1 MSDADARSDIE
12 REFEDAVKTADAYLR
27 AVGVLDP
34 IAISETEYR
43 EREIRAMRD
52 NILKGWGLDLFLPSD
67 PIARHATRL
76 ARQYLH
82 CGRDADTLETLLER
96 DCSHPAYR
104 EALNFVVHGLLA
116 TRADVP
122 ERLQNWDTERE
133 KVTGKWT
140 RENARNYLIG
150 SVVEAME
157 TGSGYFVRRDPD
169 VVRLKCDL
177 KRVCAKA
184 GNPPN
189 GLPTKHIVT
198 ALNAMRDRRWSK
210 WNEGKGLTESDLSE
224 LFERFSRSEA
234 HGITP
239 KDEVRTTF
247 PSLCRTRNSVTV
259 PERSICDAVA
269 EALGRGSQRRS
280 YDAVVSAWR
289 KYWREQPLA

>member
-12 REFEDAVKTADAYLR
+12 GEFADAVKTADAYLR

-34 IAISETEYR
+34 IAISDPEYR

-67 PIARHATRL
+67 PIACRATGL

-82 CGRDADTLETLLER
+82 CGRDAETLETLLER

-104 EALNFVVHGLLA
+104 EALNFVMYGLLA

-140 RENARNYLIG
+140 REMARNYLIG

-157 TGSGYFVRRDPD
+157 TGRGYFVRWDPD
-169 VVRLKCDL
+169 VVQLKSDL
-177 KRVCAKA
+177 KRACTKA

-189 GLPTKHIVT
+189 GLPTKDIVT
-198 ALNAMRDRRWSK
+198 ALNGMRGRRWSK

-224 LFERFSRSEA
+224 LFERFSLREA
-234 HGITP
+234 HAITP

-247 PSLCRTRNSVTV
+247 PSLRPTRNAWTV
-259 PERSICDAVA
+259 PKRSICDAVA
-269 EALGRGSQRRS
+269 EALGGGSQGRS

-289 KYWREQPLA
+289 QHWRGQPLV

>member
-1 MSDADARSDIE
+1 MSDAGARSDIE
-12 REFEDAVKTADAYLR
+12 GEFADAVKTADAYLR

-34 IAISETEYR
+34 IAISDPEYR
-43 EREIRAMRD
+43 EREIRVMRD

-67 PIARHATRL
+67 PIACRATGL

-82 CGRDADTLETLLER
+82 CGRDAEALETLLER

-104 EALNFVVHGLLA
+104 EALNFVMYGLLA
-116 TRADVP
+116 TGADVP

-140 RENARNYLIG
+140 REMARNYLIG

-157 TGSGYFVRRDPD
+157 TGRGYFVRWDPD
-169 VVRLKCDL
+169 VVQLKSDL
-177 KRVCAKA
+177 KRACTKA

-189 GLPTKHIVT
+189 GLPTKDIVT
-198 ALNAMRDRRWSK
+198 ALNGMRGRRWSK

-224 LFERFSRSEA
+224 LFERFSLREA
-234 HGITP
+234 HAITP

-247 PSLCRTRNSVTV
+247 PSLRPTRNAWTV
-259 PERSICDAVA
+259 PKRSICDAVA
-269 EALGRGSQRRS
+269 EALGGGSQGRS

-289 KYWREQPLA
+289 QHWRGQPLV

>member
-1 MSDADARSDIE
+1 M
-12 REFEDAVKTADAYLR
+12 Y
-27 AVGVLDP
+27 
-34 IAISETEYR
+34 
-43 EREIRAMRD
+43 
-52 NILKGWGLDLFLPSD
+52 
-67 PIARHATRL
+67 
-76 ARQYLH
+76 
-82 CGRDADTLETLLER
+82 
-96 DCSHPAYR
+96 
-104 EALNFVVHGLLA
+104 GLLA

-157 TGSGYFVRRDPD
+157 TGSGYFVRWDPD

-189 GLPTKHIVT
+189 GLIVT

-224 LFERFSRSEA
+224 LFERFSLREA
-234 HGITP
+234 HAITP
-239 KDEVRTTF
+239 KDEVQTTF
-247 PSLCRTRNSVTV
+247 PSLCRTRNSSTV

-289 KYWREQPLA
+289 KYWREQPLV

>member
-1 MSDADARSDIE
+1 MSDAGARSDIE
-12 REFEDAVKTADAYLR
+12 GEFADAVKTADAYLR

-34 IAISETEYR
+34 IAISDPEYR
-43 EREIRAMRD
+43 EREIRVMRD

-67 PIARHATRL
+67 PIACRATGL

-82 CGRDADTLETLLER
+82 CGRDAETLETLLER

-104 EALNFVVHGLLA
+104 EALNFVMYGLLA
-116 TRADVP
+116 TGADVP

-140 RENARNYLIG
+140 REMARNYLIG

-157 TGSGYFVRRDPD
+157 TGRGYFVRWDPD
-169 VVRLKCDL
+169 VVQLKSDL
-177 KRVCAKA
+177 KRACTKA

-189 GLPTKHIVT
+189 GLPTKDIVT
-198 ALNAMRDRRWSK
+198 ALNGMRGRRWSK

-224 LFERFSRSEA
+224 LFERFSLREA
-234 HGITP
+234 HAITP

-247 PSLCRTRNSVTV
+247 PSLRPTRNAWTV
-259 PERSICDAVA
+259 PKRSICDAVA
-269 EALGRGSQRRS
+269 EALGGGSQGRS

-289 KYWREQPLA
+289 QHWRGQPLV

>member
-43 EREIRAMRD
+43 EREIRVMRD

-157 TGSGYFVRRDPD
+157 TGRGYFVRWDPD
-169 VVRLKCDL
+169 VVQLKSDL
-177 KRVCAKA
+177 KRACTKA

-189 GLPTKHIVT
+189 GLPTKDIVT
-198 ALNAMRDRRWSK
+198 ALNGMRGRRWSK

-224 LFERFSRSEA
+224 LFERFSLREA
-234 HGITP
+234 HAITP

-247 PSLCRTRNSVTV
+247 PSLRPTRNAWTV
-259 PERSICDAVA
+259 PKRSICDAVA
-269 EALGRGSQRRS
+269 EALGGGSQGRS

-289 KYWREQPLA
+289 QHWRGQPLV